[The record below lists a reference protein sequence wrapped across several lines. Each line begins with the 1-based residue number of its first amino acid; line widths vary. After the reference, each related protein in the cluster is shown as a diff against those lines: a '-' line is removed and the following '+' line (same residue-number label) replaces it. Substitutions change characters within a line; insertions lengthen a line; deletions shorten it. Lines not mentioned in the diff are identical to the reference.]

1 MIWEVDEDCDGSLSW
16 PEFQQMHHRCDN
28 DATGKL
34 HLCAH
39 VSKTSSVSCARNMA
53 ADCTTLLS
61 DGTLSLQRSLVCMQ
75 TTSRGSCTT

>member
-1 MIWEVDEDCDGSLSW
+1 MTLHSVVCRLSQSEVDDMIWEVDEDCDGSLSW

-39 VSKTSSVSCARNMA
+39 KQAARTNS
-53 ADCTTLLS
+53 T
-61 DGTLSLQRSLVCMQ
+61 
-75 TTSRGSCTT
+75 